1 MSGNRITLVP
11 VTAVTDLPVVEVFS
25 SIQGEGPLVGCR
37 QVFLRLAGCNLDCAY
52 CDTEFQPT
60 DQARIETHPGSE
72 QFFFWENPLERERVL
87 AHLHQWKR
95 QQPHL
100 HHSLSLTGGEPLLH
114 AEALQVWLPQLSALF
129 PIQLETNG
137 TLPQALQSV
146 IDLVDWVVM
155 DIKLE
160 SQTREATPW
169 AQHGEFL
176 RVARKR
182 SCSVKLV
189 VGQGTPEEELV
200 QAAQLVRDNAPD
212 AEMFL
217 QPRTVEGRC
226 SLNGRILLQWQALMA
241 EQGVKVRVVPQT
253 HCFLAVL

>member
-1 MSGNRITLVP
+1 MP
-11 VTAVTDLPVVEVFS
+11 VTAVTDLPVVELFS
-25 SIQGEGPLVGCR
+25 SIQGEGSLVGCR

-52 CDTEFQPT
+52 CDTDFQPSKC
-60 DQARIETHPGSE
+60 ARIETQPGSE
-72 QFFFWENPLERERVL
+72 QFLYWENPLESTRLL
-87 AHLHQWKR
+87 AHLSTWKH

-114 AEALQVWLPQLSALF
+114 AEALKAWLPQLSTLF

-137 TLPQALQSV
+137 TLPQALQLV
-146 IDLVDWVVM
+146 IDQVEWVVM

-160 SQTREATPW
+160 SQTGEPTPW

-176 RVARKR
+176 RVAVKR
-182 SCSVKLV
+182 SCCVKLV
-189 VGQGTPEEELV
+189 VGPGTSESELV

-212 AEMFL
+212 SEVFL
-217 QPRTVEGRC
+217 QPCTVAGQC
-226 SLNGRILLQWQALMA
+226 SLNGRILLQWQALIA
-241 EQGVKVRVVPQT
+241 EQGVRVRVVPQT